1 MIDPKLIPGLSPSEL
16 EDIQEGNNL
25 FPVFLK
31 LESLRLLIVGGG
43 AVGLEKLRAVLQ
55 NAPATSI
62 NIVAANISDQIQE
75 LAAQH
80 HNIELLE
87 KEYQA
92 DDLEEVDIVIAAV
105 DDKEVSHIIWSD
117 AKEKGKLINVADTP
131 DLCDFYLGSI
141 VRKGNLKI

>member
-16 EDIQEGNNL
+16 EDVQEGNNL

-43 AVGLEKLRAVLQ
+43 SVGLEKLRAILL

-62 NIVAANISDQIQE
+62 KLVAIHISNQIRE
-75 LAAQH
+75 LAAQNP
-80 HNIELLE
+80 NIELLE
-87 KEYQA
+87 KEYQTE
-92 DDLEEVDIVIAAV
+92 DLEEIDVVIAAV
-105 DDKEVSHIIWSD
+105 DDKEVSHTVWSD

-131 DLCDFYLGSI
+131 ELCD
-141 VRKGNLKI
+141 